1 MTATRNRP
9 ATEQK
14 IRNAAADLL
23 REEGFPAYGLN
34 VVARRAKVDKVLI
47 YRYFSNAH
55 GLLASVLAHLQLWP
69 DPLLL
74 PEDPI
79 ELLAATQNHL
89 AADSLPMAFL
99 TGAAGTHLAQS
110 AAQQFARQRI
120 LFLEALRQRTDGPWP
135 DSATLT
141 TFTARLLQAAVLP
154 DVGSDSPRQLWN
166 LLSPPLQAP
175 ASPSSPASEEL
186 PTELL

>member
-1 MTATRNRP
+1 MTTTRNRP

-14 IRNAAADLL
+14 IRSAAADLL
-23 REEGFPAYGLN
+23 RKEGFPAYGLN

-47 YRYFSNAH
+47 YRYFSDAH
-55 GLLASVLAHLQLWP
+55 GLLGSVLSHLQLWP

-79 ELLAATQNHL
+79 EFLSETQNHL

-99 TGAAGTHLAQS
+99 AGAAGPRLARS
-110 AAQQFARQRI
+110 AAQQFTRQHH
-120 LFLEALRQRTDGPWP
+120 LFLEALRQRTSGPWP
-135 DSATLT
+135 DPATLT
-141 TFTARLLQAAVLP
+141 AFTARLLQSAVLP
-154 DVGSDSPRQLWN
+154 GIGSDSPRQLWN
-166 LLSPPLQAP
+166 LLSPPLQSP
-175 ASPSSPASEEL
+175 ARPSSPASEEL